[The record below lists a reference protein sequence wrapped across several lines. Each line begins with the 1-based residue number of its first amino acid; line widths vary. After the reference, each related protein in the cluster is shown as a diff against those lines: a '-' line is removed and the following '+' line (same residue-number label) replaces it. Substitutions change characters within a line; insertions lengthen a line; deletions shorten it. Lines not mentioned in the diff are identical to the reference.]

1 MIPLAELHCH
11 LEGAAGPA
19 LVRRLAARNGIV
31 LPDSIFSGDDRFAFT
46 DFVDFLRVYDVAA
59 GSIRT
64 PDDYYDVTA
73 DYLAAC
79 AHEGAIYV
87 ELMSSPDH
95 AAAAGMS
102 YADHLE
108 GIVAAITDARRD
120 HDIEGRIIVTCVRHF
135 GPERAVEVARQVVGD
150 PHPLVVGFGM
160 GGDES
165 AFAAADF
172 APAFRLAHDA
182 GLPCTAH
189 AGEFGGPE
197 SVRAVLDALPVR
209 RLGHGVRAVEDVNL
223 VRALADE
230 GIVLEVCPTSNIAT
244 GVYGDYAGHPLRQLR
259 DAGCRV
265 TLNSDDPPYF
275 DTTVGQ
281 EYRVAADEFGLSEV
295 ELIELTRTAIDA
307 GFADDAT
314 KASLSRRVDAWQ
326 TA

>member
-19 LVRRLAARNGIV
+19 LVRRLAARNGV
-31 LPDSIFSGDDRFAFT
+31 ALPETIFADGGRFAFA

-59 GSIRT
+59 GCIRT
-64 PDDYYDVTA
+64 PNDYYDVTFE
-73 DYLAAC
+73 YLAAC
-79 AHEGAIYV
+79 AREGVIYV

-95 AAAAGMS
+95 AAAAGMT

-108 GIVAAITDARRD
+108 GIVAAIADARRD

-135 GPERAVEVARQVVGD
+135 GPERAVEVARQVVAD

-165 AFAAADF
+165 AYAAADF
-172 APAFRLAHDA
+172 ASAFRLVNDS
-182 GLPCTAH
+182 GLLCTVH

-197 SVRAVLDALPVR
+197 SVRAALAALPVS
-209 RLGHGVRAVEDVNL
+209 RLGHGVRAIEDADL
-223 VRALADE
+223 VRELADR
-230 GIVLEVCPTSNIAT
+230 GVVLEVCPTSNVAT
-244 GVYGDYAGHPLRQLR
+244 GVYGSYAAHPLKKLIE
-259 DAGCRV
+259 AGCRV

-275 DTTVGQ
+275 GTSVGR
-281 EYRVAADEFGLSEV
+281 EYRVGADEFDLSETD
-295 ELIELTRTAIDA
+295 LAGITRTAIEA

-314 KASLSRRVDAWQ
+314 KAGLLRRVDDRTQ
-326 TA
+326 V

>member
-19 LVRRLAARNGIV
+19 LVRRLAARNGV
-31 LPDSIFSGDDRFAFT
+31 ALPETIFADGERFAFA

-59 GSIRT
+59 GCIRT
-64 PDDYYDVTA
+64 PNDYYDVTFE
-73 DYLAAC
+73 YLGAC
-79 AHEGAIYV
+79 AREGAIYV

-95 AAAAGMS
+95 AAAAGMT

-108 GIVAAITDARRD
+108 GIVAAIADARRD

-135 GPERAVEVARQVVGD
+135 GPERAVEVARQVVAD

-165 AFAAADF
+165 AYAAADF
-172 APAFRLAHDA
+172 AAAFQLVHDS

-197 SVRAVLDALPVR
+197 SVRAALAVLPVS
-209 RLGHGVRAVEDVNL
+209 RLGHGVRAIEDADL
-223 VRALADE
+223 VRELADR
-230 GIVLEVCPTSNIAT
+230 GVVLEVCPTSNVAT
-244 GVYGDYAGHPLRQLR
+244 GVYGSYAAHPLKKLIE
-259 DAGCRV
+259 AGCRV

-275 DTTVGQ
+275 GTSVGR
-281 EYRVAADEFGLSEV
+281 EYRVGADEFDLSETD
-295 ELIELTRTAIDA
+295 LAGITRTAIEA

-314 KASLSRRVDAWQ
+314 KVGLLRRVDDRTQ
-326 TA
+326 V